1 MLVHRESRIYR
12 SDHTAADLTVR
23 AYVRVCVRV
32 CDGALYGSPFWQGCL
47 KAFAV
52 TVTAVS
58 YLRAVKTFG
67 FFIIFLGRLSTSL
80 IQFIVSVGILSV
92 LFRPA
97 SFVRGPVIYSEESV
111 RFFCA
116 NQRSSFR

>member
-1 MLVHRESRIYR
+1 M
-12 SDHTAADLTVR
+12 
-23 AYVRVCVRV
+23 CV

-80 IQFIVSVGILSV
+80 IQFIVSVGIISV
-92 LFRPA
+92 LFRP
-97 SFVRGPVIYSEESV
+97 
-111 RFFCA
+111 
-116 NQRSSFR
+116 SSFLFEDR